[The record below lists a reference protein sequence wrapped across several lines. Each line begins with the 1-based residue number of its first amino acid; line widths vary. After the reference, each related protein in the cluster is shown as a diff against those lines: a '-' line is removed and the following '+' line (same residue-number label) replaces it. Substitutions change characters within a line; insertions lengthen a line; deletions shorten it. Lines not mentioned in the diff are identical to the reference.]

1 MAQGDETSPLP
12 VTAACILEIWDED
25 AGTPSTVKR
34 TCLWIAA
41 TIVAILTWSVHSA
54 SRIHIDSLQ
63 SERRITFRILGIPLC
78 WYTTKES
85 DLYPGVYTA
94 ITGKKPV
101 RKRWLQS
108 SSDEVTCVTGRMFIC
123 SRSGLYDRFELT
135 GVVYHQFQ
143 AGGSREAAAAR
154 LQRID
159 ELFPIGRWKR
169 PDFQLV
175 DDLRE
180 DLGLQRYQP
189 RKDGSLIEVPA
200 K

>member
-1 MAQGDETSPLP
+1 VAQGDRRVAPPSP
-12 VTAACILEIWDED
+12 AACILEIWDED

-34 TCLWIAA
+34 TGLWIAA
-41 TIVAILTWSVHSA
+41 TIVATLTWSVHSA

-63 SERRITFRILGIPLC
+63 SERRVTFRILGIPLC

-101 RKRWLQS
+101 RKRWLQF
-108 SSDEVTCVTGRMFIC
+108 SSDEITCVTGRRFIC
-123 SRSGLYDRFELT
+123 GRSSLYERFQLT
-135 GVVYHQFQ
+135 GVVYRQFQ
-143 AGGSREAAAAR
+143 ADRSRESASAR
-154 LQRID
+154 LRRID
-159 ELFPIGRWKR
+159 ELFPIEGRRR

-175 DDLRE
+175 DDLRA
-180 DLGLQRYQP
+180 DLGLKRYWPQ
-189 RKDGSLIEVPA
+189 KTGSLIEVPA